1 MDFVT
6 EKARKTP
13 VLENVDVL
21 VVGGGPGGLS
31 AAIAAARA
39 GVKTMIIER
48 YGCFGGNITVVGV
61 ETLAW
66 YRHEKTI
73 ESEGI
78 GLEFE
83 RKAMEMGASSKEFS
97 RTARHWILNC
107 LNTQQIFWSPSLGLC
122 HYCTVTALS
131 RSLKEIV

>member
-1 MDFVT
+1 MNCIVERERRIKIF
-6 EKARKTP
+6 EK
-13 VLENVDVL
+13 VDVL

-48 YGCFGGNITVVGV
+48 YGCFGGNTTVVGV

-73 ESEGI
+73 DTEGI
-78 GLEFE
+78 GIEFE
-83 RKAMEMGASSKEFS
+83 SRAAEMGA
-97 RTARHWILNC
+97 T
-107 LNTQQIFWSPSLGLC
+107 TQ
-122 HYCTVTALS
+122 
-131 RSLKEIV
+131 E